1 MSLSPGLVHSCSELL
16 SLINRRAVSLLQI
29 RASFTSI
36 GVIPIENTIDYSQR
50 MNWLLTNDAG
60 LAEVTRSGN
69 RLLSSE
75 PIHGR
80 MRQALLD
87 IIEIDRPVWI
97 QNAIQGR
104 RQVLDFVSTA
114 IAQVFLEAGL
124 VDGTSPDVVAF
135 WDTLAQEARGQRNSM
150 LLQIGREGERL
161 SIAYET
167 ARTGRTP
174 RWVAIDNNA
183 DGFDLLSVVSDTS
196 TQKLSIEV
204 KATTVGTSAVLHMT
218 RNEWDYALGARTH
231 VFHLWDMTS
240 PEPRLAVLQW
250 QDIGDHIPTD
260 NQDGLWQQAT
270 IPFNV
275 FESKMSAQ
283 AGLTANV

>member
-1 MSLSPGLVHSCSELL
+1 MSLSPGLVHSCSEFL
-16 SLINRRAVSLLQI
+16 SLINRRGVSLSEI

-36 GVIPIENTIDYSQR
+36 GVIPIENTIEYSQKMR
-50 MNWLLTNDAG
+50 WLQTNDVG
-60 LAEVTRSGN
+60 LAEVTRSGH

-75 PIHGR
+75 PIQGR

-87 IIEIDRPVWI
+87 VIEIDRPFWI

-135 WDTLAQEARGQRNSM
+135 WDTLAQEARGQRNSS
-150 LLQIGREGERL
+150 LLKIGRAGERL

-167 ARTGRTP
+167 IRTGRTP

-183 DGFDLLSVVSDTS
+183 DGFDLLSVVSNAS

-204 KATTVGTSAVLHMT
+204 KATTVGTSAVMHVS
-218 RNEWDYALGARTH
+218 RNEWDYALSARTH
-231 VFHLWDMTS
+231 VFHLWDMTT
-240 PEPRLAVLQW
+240 PEPRLAVLRCA
-250 QDIGDHIPTD
+250 DIGDHIPTD
-260 NQDGLWQQAT
+260 NKDGIWQEVT
-270 IPFNV
+270 IPFNA

-283 AGLTANV
+283 AGLSA

>member
-16 SLINRRAVSLLQI
+16 SLINRRAVSLSEV

-36 GVIPIENTIDYSQR
+36 GVIPIENTIEYSQKMR
-50 MNWLLTNDAG
+50 WLLTNDVG
-60 LAEVTRSGN
+60 LAEVTRNGH

-75 PIHGR
+75 PIQGR

-87 IIEIDRPVWI
+87 VIEIDRPFWI

-104 RQVLDFVSTA
+104 RQVLDFVTTA

-135 WDTLAQEARGQRNSM
+135 WDTLAQEARGQRNST
-150 LLQIGREGERL
+150 LLQIGRNGERL

-167 ARTGRTP
+167 IRTGRTP

-183 DGFDLLSVVSDTS
+183 DGFDLLSVVSSTS

-204 KATTVGTSAVLHMT
+204 KATTVGTSAVMHVS
-218 RNEWDYALGARTH
+218 RNEWDYALSARTH
-231 VFHLWDMTS
+231 VFHLWDMTT
-240 PEPRLAVLQW
+240 PEPRLAVLQRA
-250 QDIGDHIPTD
+250 DIGDHIPTD
-260 NQDGLWQQAT
+260 NRDGLWQEVT
-270 IPFNV
+270 IPFDA
-275 FESKMSAQ
+275 FEGKMSPQ
-283 AGLTANV
+283 AGLSV

>member
-1 MSLSPGLVHSCSELL
+1 VSLSPGLVHSCSELL
-16 SLINRRAVSLLQI
+16 SLINRRAVSLSQI

-36 GVIPIENTIDYSQR
+36 GVIPIENTIEYSEKMR
-50 MNWLLTNDAG
+50 WLLTNDVG
-60 LAEVTRSGN
+60 LAELTRSGH

-75 PIHGR
+75 PIQGR

-87 IIEIDRPVWI
+87 VIEIDRPFWI

-104 RQVLDFVSTA
+104 RQVLDFVSTP

-124 VDGTSPDVVAF
+124 VDGTSADVVAF
-135 WDTLAQEARGQRNSM
+135 WDTLAQEARGQRNST
-150 LLQIGREGERL
+150 LLQIGRNGERL

-167 ARTGRTP
+167 IRTGRTP

-183 DGFDLLSVVSDTS
+183 DGFDLLSVVSNTS

-204 KATTVGTSAVLHMT
+204 KATTVGTAAVMHIS
-218 RNEWDYALGARTH
+218 RNEWDYALSARTH
-231 VFHLWDMTS
+231 VFHLWDMAT
-240 PEPRLAVLQW
+240 PEPRLAVLLCE
-250 QDIGDHIPTD
+250 DIGEHIPVD
-260 NQDGLWQQAT
+260 NKDGVWQEVT
-270 IPFNV
+270 IPFNS

-283 AGLTANV
+283 TGITL